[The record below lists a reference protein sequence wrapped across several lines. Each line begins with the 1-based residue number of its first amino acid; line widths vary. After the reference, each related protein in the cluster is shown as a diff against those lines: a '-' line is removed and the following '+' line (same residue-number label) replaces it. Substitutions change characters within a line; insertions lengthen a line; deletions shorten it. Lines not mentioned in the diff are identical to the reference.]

1 VPKLMQGMP
10 VLMLAKPVLL
20 LLRSKSPGVSKYLQV
35 LVLFERF
42 FSALFCKVDS
52 MGDEEDTVI

>member
-1 VPKLMQGMP
+1 
-10 VLMLAKPVLL
+10 MLAKPVLL